1 MNILYTIMG
10 WLRTMFNRNTDLR
23 YAGKEH
29 IHRIGSDIGDIK
41 SQRDTLVGQGIVLSN
56 DIKAQK
62 ETVDELLAAVKQHK
76 DTGNEDLKNKAY
88 AEYVKAQTKLNTL
101 IKREDTIKGQIDVLN
116 TQIDTLESSKDDVQ
130 DTLSE
135 AANTQ
140 LVGKAMTKVEDVH
153 TNLTEGPL
161 AGAIEESKLMAATA
175 EGKRIAR
182 EAKDNKDI
190 FAYKTS
196 TNVKSLDEI

>member
-1 MNILYTIMG
+1 MAAN
-10 WLRTMFNRNTDLR
+10 NR
-23 YAGKEH
+23 
-29 IHRIGSDIGDIK
+29 
-41 SQRDTLVGQGIVLSN
+41 
-56 DIKAQK
+56 
-62 ETVDELLAAVKQHK
+62 
-76 DTGNEDLKNKAY
+76 DLKNKAY

-101 IKREDTIKGQIDVLN
+101 TKREDTIKGQIDVLN

-135 AANTQ
+135 AANIQ

-153 TNLTEGPL
+153 TNLAEGPL

-182 EAKDNKDI
+182 EAKDNSDI
-190 FAYKTS
+190 FAYKTP